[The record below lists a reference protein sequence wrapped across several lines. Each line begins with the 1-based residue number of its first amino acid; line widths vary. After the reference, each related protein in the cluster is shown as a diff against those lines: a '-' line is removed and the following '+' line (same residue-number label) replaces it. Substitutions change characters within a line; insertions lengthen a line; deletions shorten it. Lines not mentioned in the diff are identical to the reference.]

1 MYLTNTAQHTN
12 AFKPVEIKSAVA
24 SSDSKMFHLR
34 ATPISTQ
41 DPLKPLL
48 NTKQLFQMPTTQSKM
63 SMAVNQQVYTEVPEQ
78 QLLNYYASL
87 RSDPLNQNLNSAN
100 SVKFVKNEIITDNI
114 LPCVFEE
121 KNYMNVRH
129 VDQLAAQFSPAD
141 QALKQLISTRFLK
154 STCTVLETQFHH
166 LIEHRENPIIV
177 KEVVGNMEDVLN
189 RERINV
195 IEYTV
200 YEQKEIEKCHYLVN
214 IFKSYFH

>member
-78 QLLNYYASL
+78 QLLN
-87 RSDPLNQNLNSAN
+87 
-100 SVKFVKNEIITDNI
+100 
-114 LPCVFEE
+114 
-121 KNYMNVRH
+121 H
-129 VDQLAAQFSPAD
+129 
-141 QALKQLISTRFLK
+141 K
-154 STCTVLETQFHH
+154 STLPRRPGFRN
-166 LIEHRENPIIV
+166 HRPTAARPRRPRPC
-177 KEVVGNMEDVLN
+177 GTG
-189 RERINV
+189 RCR
-195 IEYTV
+195 
-200 YEQKEIEKCHYLVN
+200 CR
-214 IFKSYFH
+214 